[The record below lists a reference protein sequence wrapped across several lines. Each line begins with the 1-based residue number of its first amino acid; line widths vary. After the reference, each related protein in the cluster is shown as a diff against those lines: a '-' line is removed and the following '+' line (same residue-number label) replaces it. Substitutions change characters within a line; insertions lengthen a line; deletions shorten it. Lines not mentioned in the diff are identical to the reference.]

1 MQFGPPF
8 VEWVARTVNE
18 MPGRTILEIESQVEN
33 VSDWVKASYQ
43 VSVDEALAAIPQY
56 MIDACSLDFLGARRQ
71 GQKATENYV
80 TRRFSCDS
88 RPSTASGEILES

>member
-1 MQFGPPF
+1 MAPLF
-8 VEWVARTVNE
+8 VEWVARNINE

-56 MIDACSLDFLGARRQ
+56 MIDACNLDFLGRPRQRNYLGRMVFLPRRER
-71 GQKATENYV
+71 GAAHRNG
-80 TRRFSCDS
+80 
-88 RPSTASGEILES
+88 AIA